1 MEKLGVPVVAQQ
13 VMNPTSILRT
23 IQNHPW
29 PRSVSEGSGVVGS
42 RGVVCRCGSDLVL
55 LWLWCRQ
62 AAAPRIRPLAWEPP
76 HGFRCGPKK
85 KKYLYYFDFIGQ
97 QIALTRVEEKERVE
111 LSLLKDKQSCPLK
124 G

>member
-1 MEKLGVPVVAQQ
+1 MRSFMEKLGVPVVAQQ

-42 RGVVCRCGSDLVL
+42 PGVVCRCGSDLVL

-62 AAAPRIRPLAWEPP
+62 AAAARIRPLAWEPP
-76 HGFRCGPKK
+76 HAEGVVLKRKNI
-85 KKYLYYFDFIGQ
+85 YIILI
-97 QIALTRVEEKERVE
+97 
-111 LSLLKDKQSCPLK
+111 SLDSK
-124 G
+124 